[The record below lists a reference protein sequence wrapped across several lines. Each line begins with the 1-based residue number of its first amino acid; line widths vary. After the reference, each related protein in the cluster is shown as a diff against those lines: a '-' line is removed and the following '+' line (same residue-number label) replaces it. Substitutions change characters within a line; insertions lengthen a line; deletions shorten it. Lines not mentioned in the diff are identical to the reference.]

1 MNYLMFMLPA
11 LLFAL
16 WAQFQVKSAFARGQ
30 QVPAT
35 SGVTGAQAASQILSA
50 KGLEN
55 VRIEQ
60 TGGFLGDHYDPSS
73 KVLRLSSDVFN
84 GRSLAALGVAAHEAG
99 HAIQDAGGYA
109 PLAIRNGIVPL
120 ASVGSNLSFVL
131 ILIGFLIGS
140 MGLALL
146 GVVLFSLVVIF
157 QLINLPVEYNASS
170 RARQVLVGTGLISPP
185 EEKVVANVL
194 DAAALTYVAATVG
207 SILTLLYYLV
217 QLGIFGRRS
226 D

>member
-1 MNYLMFMLPA
+1 MGYLMFMLPA
-11 LLFAL
+11 MLFGL
-16 WAQFQVKSAFARGQ
+16 WAQFKVKAAFVQGQ

-35 SGVTGAQAASQILSA
+35 SGVTGAQAASDILSA
-50 KGLEN
+50 NGLNN
-55 VRIEQ
+55 VRIEE
-60 TGGFLGDHYDPSS
+60 TGGFLGDHYDPRS
-73 KVLRLSSDVFN
+73 KVLRLSNDVYH

-157 QLINLPVEYNASS
+157 QLVNLPVEYNASS
-170 RARQVLVGTGLISPP
+170 RARQVLVGTGLISPS

-217 QLGIFGRRS
+217 QLGIIGRRS